1 LIVEVEPA
9 LSLQSFLEEAAALA
23 RAGKYT
29 RGGLPK
35 KPRAVLE
42 LAELIDRYRGV
53 TVMTSP
59 PRVLQRL
66 LIPPLA
72 RIERRLRGRKAHR

>member
-35 KPRAVLE
+35 QPRAVLE